1 MWNNLRYSVLIGITV
16 LGLNVIGSG
25 MAASAQQPVR
35 TAPGDAPL
43 VVDGVVRQVFRS
55 ARPGRT
61 DFLVEIEVQRSE
73 AKRLP
78 AGTSRIDYPGPG
90 ESVYVH
96 VFQRTDAA
104 GQTVRGDGYTS
115 IPEDGRRCVRI
126 LPPDN
131 RLAGKESFR
140 IGTSRHPTFLRQ
152 PAPPIRDPWSRVLS
166 TSRPQHS

>member
-1 MWNNLRYSVLIGITV
+1 MWNNLRSSVLIGITV

-61 DFLVEIEVQRSE
+61 DFLVQIEVQRSE

-78 AGTSRIDYPGPG
+78 AGT
-90 ESVYVH
+90 VAH
-96 VFQRTDAA
+96 
-104 GQTVRGDGYTS
+104 
-115 IPEDGRRCVRI
+115 
-126 LPPDN
+126 
-131 RLAGKESFR
+131 
-140 IGTSRHPTFLRQ
+140 
-152 PAPPIRDPWSRVLS
+152 
-166 TSRPQHS
+166 